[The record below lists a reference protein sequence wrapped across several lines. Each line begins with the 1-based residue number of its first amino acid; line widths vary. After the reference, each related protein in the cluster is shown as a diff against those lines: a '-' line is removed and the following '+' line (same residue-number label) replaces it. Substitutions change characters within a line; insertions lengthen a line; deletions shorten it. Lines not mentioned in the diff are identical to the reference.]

1 MQVFHRS
8 GVLVQIVVAAISLL
22 AAVPAARAEPP
33 RVKFDVAR
41 VVACRTVFVP
51 EGSEAH
57 PHEKLVRATF
67 DVSVLLAGGSEADV
81 EQLFYRIYSPE
92 ESIRVVDHLPRT
104 EVGSSVAGKIAVEK
118 HEEEDARLGA
128 NLAGEYAPWVTGS
141 LEGSVGGKTGVTIKY
156 ELLPKQELLAAS
168 GTFNRASGVFYK
180 LKPGPQASLE
190 GARQFVV
197 LFRVPKWWRGET
209 LVIECQATGIDR
221 GLIGAL
227 DSTES
232 CGAARFEI
240 GLHQAGDTAAQLAM
254 QQYLAAEDKLSAA
267 LHRHA
272 RAVSEALS
280 HSSVP
285 GYAEL
290 AAYVT
295 SGSEQDLRRELLA
308 RSSSTDKHHAE
319 LPREVRVAVEGLTIA
334 RRQVQA
340 LHEWPA
346 APPERMR

>member
-1 MQVFHRS
+1 MLVFDRS
-8 GVLVQIVVAAISLL
+8 GVFVQIVVAAASLA
-22 AAVPAARAEPP
+22 AAVPSALAEPP

-41 VVACRTVFVP
+41 VVACRTVHVP
-51 EGSEAH
+51 EGKEAH
-57 PHEKLVRATF
+57 PHEKLVQATF
-67 DVSVLLAGGSEADV
+67 DISVLLASGSEADID
-81 EQLFYRIYSPE
+81 QFFYRIYSAE

-128 NLAGEYAPWVTGS
+128 NLAGEYAPWLSGS
-141 LEGSVGGKTGVTIKY
+141 LEGSVGGKTGTTIKY

-180 LKPGPQASLE
+180 LKPSPHASLE

-209 LVIECQATGIDR
+209 VQVECRATGIDR

-227 DSTES
+227 DSTET
-232 CGAARFEI
+232 CGAATFEV

-254 QQYLAAEDKLSAA
+254 QQYLAAEDKFDAA

-280 HSSVP
+280 QSSVP

-290 AAYVT
+290 AAYLGP
-295 SGSEQDLRRELLA
+295 SSASDLRAELLSA
-308 RSSSTDKHHAE
+308 SAKRKATRD
-319 LPREVRVAVEGLTIA
+319 LPLEVREAVESLTIA
-334 RRQVQA
+334 KDQVQA

-346 APPERMR
+346 APPQAKR